1 MENFAFQPFQV
12 DTYISKW
19 EKLLISQKSQKAM
32 IIHDSNIISNHKVTK
47 KSPRYQTI
55 VNDVMRTRVADRRDD
70 PNFEEDLLHLIVFY
84 CECNTIEYKQ
94 GMNEIIGALYLMRKY
109 SSKKIELY
117 TIFNIFSCFID
128 IYFTNYFWEKE
139 LYALQSSISLVEL
152 LLKYH
157 EPELYFLFQKS
168 FVTSQVYATNWIL
181 TTYAK

>member
-84 CECNTIEYKQ
+84 CE
-94 GMNEIIGALYLMRKY
+94 
-109 SSKKIELY
+109 
-117 TIFNIFSCFID
+117 
-128 IYFTNYFWEKE
+128 
-139 LYALQSSISLVEL
+139 
-152 LLKYH
+152 
-157 EPELYFLFQKS
+157 
-168 FVTSQVYATNWIL
+168 
-181 TTYAK
+181 

>member
-1 MENFAFQPFQV
+1 
-12 DTYISKW
+12 
-19 EKLLISQKSQKAM
+19 
-32 IIHDSNIISNHKVTK
+32 
-47 KSPRYQTI
+47 
-55 VNDVMRTRVADRRDD
+55 
-70 PNFEEDLLHLIVFY
+70 
-84 CECNTIEYKQ
+84 
-94 GMNEIIGALYLMRKY
+94 MNEIIGALYLMRKY